1 MSNIKT
7 LLITG
12 GSSGIGES
20 IVKKFLKNDYIVIN
34 LDIKGNKELDNWE
47 NYKHYLID
55 LTNFELLKQTLAEV
69 HNSYQITNIVSSAG
83 KHLSA
88 NIEETTE
95 EQYHALMRLNCDVNF
110 YLLKY
115 SVSHM
120 KKSGGTIVFI
130 GSDQTIIV
138 KSNSTAYIASKRA
151 AEALMLSLIP
161 DYSKYNIRVISLAA
175 GTIDTPL
182 YRDAI
187 KKYSDK
193 SGIPL
198 PDIEKSEA
206 LAQPIGR
213 IGYAEEIA
221 ETVFFVTQSTKVG
234 YLTGARI
241 SIDGGYTTL

>member
-1 MSNIKT
+1 MSNINI

-12 GSSGIGES
+12 GSSGIGEAT
-20 IVKKFLKNDYIVIN
+20 VKKFIQNNYIVIN
-34 LDIKGNKELDNWE
+34 LDIKKNKELDNLA
-47 NYKHYLID
+47 NYKHYQID
-55 LTNFELLKQTLAEV
+55 LTNFELLKQTLVEI
-69 HNSYQITNIVSSAG
+69 HNIYQVTDIVLSAG

-95 EQYHALMRLNCDVNF
+95 EQYHTLMRLNCDVNF
-110 YLLKY
+110 YLLNGSIPY
-115 SVSHM
+115 M
-120 KKSGGTIVFI
+120 KTHGGTIVFV

-138 KSNSTAYIASKRA
+138 KPNSTAYIASKRA
-151 AEALMLSLIP
+151 AEALVLGLVP

-187 KKYSDK
+187 KNYSDK

-198 PDIEKSEA
+198 NEVEKNEA

-213 IGYAEEIA
+213 IGRAEEVA
-221 ETVFFVTQSTKVG
+221 EMVFFVTQGQKIG
-234 YLTGARI
+234 YLQGSRI
-241 SIDGGYTTL
+241 SLDGGYTII